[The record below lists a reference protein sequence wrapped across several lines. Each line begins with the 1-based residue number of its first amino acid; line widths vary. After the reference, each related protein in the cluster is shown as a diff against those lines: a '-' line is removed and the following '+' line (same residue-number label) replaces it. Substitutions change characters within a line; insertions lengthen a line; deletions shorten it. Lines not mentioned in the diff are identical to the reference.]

1 MKSWMNLGRKFARK
15 LATDTSGAAAIEFT
29 FIAVVLFVLLAGT
42 VDLVDEQT
50 RQREV
55 DRIAVEVA
63 EALGDCPDSDCVRAG
78 IQDIIQSNRVI
89 IDQVSGATLGTAE
102 ITRISNAIVILQ
114 GTMTYLPTDVKNE
127 ALATLANTD
136 IGVAVL
142 ITYNFNPPIGLFPN
156 SDRQIRAYAVALR
169 AKGVVTI

>member
-1 MKSWMNLGRKFARK
+1 MMLWVDHGRK
-15 LATDTSGAAAIEFT
+15 LARRFAADTSGAAAIEFT
-29 FIAVVLFVLLAGT
+29 FIAIVLFVLLAGI

-63 EALGDCPDSDCVRAG
+63 EAMGDCPDSDCVRLG
-78 IQDIIQSNRVI
+78 IQDLIRSNGVVI
-89 IDQVSGATLGTAE
+89 NQVSGAALGVAE
-102 ITRISNAIVILQ
+102 ITRVNNAIVMLQ